1 MSAYVVYKVETKTDF
16 PYFRRS
22 QFSVNRRFSDFL
34 GLHEKLSEKHLHL
47 GRIIPPTPEKS
58 AVGMAKVK
66 MSSKEESLSSAQFFE
81 KRRAALERYLNR
93 NASHPTLCAD
103 PDFREFL
110 ELDTDLPKATN
121 TSALSGAGVKRLL
134 SRMGDTVN
142 KITFRMDESDPWFEE
157 KQNQIENLDQQL
169 RKLYT
174 SVEALIHH
182 RKELTQTTG
191 AFAKSAAM
199 LGNCEEHTSLS
210 CALSQLAETEEKMEQ
225 LYSKQ
230 VDNDF
235 FYLAELL
242 KDYIALIGA
251 VKEAFHQRVKVF
263 QMWQHSQHMLT
274 KKREAKA
281 KLELALKTDKISQA
295 NDEVIEWESK
305 VSRGQEEFE
314 SVSKTIRQEVERFEV
329 SRIRDFKTNI
339 IKYMESLLESQQQ
352 VIKYWEAFLP
362 EAKAIA

>member
-1 MSAYVVYKVETKTDF
+1 
-16 PYFRRS
+16 
-22 QFSVNRRFSDFL
+22 
-34 GLHEKLSEKHLHL
+34 
-47 GRIIPPTPEKS
+47 
-58 AVGMAKVK
+58 
-66 MSSKEESLSSAQFFE
+66 
-81 KRRAALERYLNR
+81 
-93 NASHPTLCAD
+93 
-103 PDFREFL
+103 
-110 ELDTDLPKATN
+110 
-121 TSALSGAGVKRLL
+121 
-134 SRMGDTVN
+134 MGDTVN

-157 KQNQIENLDQQL
+157 KQNQIESLDQQL
-169 RKLYT
+169 KKLYT

-182 RKELTQTTG
+182 RRELTQTTG

-263 QMWQHSQHMLT
+263 QMWQHSQQMLT

-314 SVSKTIRQEVERFEV
+314 SVSKTIRLEVERFELL
-329 SRIRDFKTNI
+329 RIRDFKTNI

-352 VIKYWEAFLP
+352 LIKYWEAFLP
-362 EAKAIA
+362 EA